1 MEEPKKKTVIV
12 VGVPGVGKS
21 TIINNATE
29 TLQKKGTSVK
39 TVVFGSVMFEEA
51 KKLGIHDRDELR
63 KQTISVQQ
71 KLQNMAAEHISN
83 LNDSIV
89 FVDTHLFIKTQSGY
103 YPGLPMNLILKMDP
117 QRLILVTADSDEI
130 LNRRKKD
137 TTRTRDLISD
147 DEINRDIQVSISMIS
162 SLSILTG
169 APFEIIYNHDDMIA
183 SATSQLV
190 ELLVKP
196 SWLVDMKRGQHRY
209 GQSVESITK
218 VKSCW
223 NQARCRILA

>member
-1 MEEPKKKTVIV
+1 MEEPRKKTVII

-29 TLQKKGTSVK
+29 TLEKKGTSVK

-51 KKLGIHDRDELR
+51 KKLGINDRDELR
-63 KQTISVQQ
+63 KQTIDIQQ
-71 KLQNMAAEHISN
+71 RLQNMAAEHISN
-83 LNDSIV
+83 LDDTIV

-103 YPGLPMNLILKMDP
+103 YPGLPMNLILKMNP
-117 QRLILVTADSDEI
+117 QRLILVTANSNEI

-147 DEINRDIQVSISMIS
+147 DEINRDIQVSLSMIS

-169 APFEIIYNHDDMIA
+169 APFEIIYNHDDMID

-190 ELLVKP
+190 ELLLKP
-196 SWLVDMKRGQHRY
+196 S
-209 GQSVESITK
+209 
-218 VKSCW
+218 
-223 NQARCRILA
+223 

>member
-1 MEEPKKKTVIV
+1 LEEPKKKTVIV

-63 KQTISVQQ
+63 KQTIDVQQ
-71 KLQNMAAEHISN
+71 RLQNMAAEHISK

-196 SWLVDMKRGQHRY
+196 S
-209 GQSVESITK
+209 
-218 VKSCW
+218 
-223 NQARCRILA
+223 

>member
-1 MEEPKKKTVIV
+1 MEEPRKKTVII

-21 TIINNATE
+21 TIVTNATE
-29 TLQKKGTSVK
+29 TLRNKGTSVK
-39 TVVFGSVMFEEA
+39 TVVFGSIMFEEA
-51 KKLGIHDRDELR
+51 KKLGINDRDELR
-63 KQTISVQQ
+63 KLTIDKQE
-71 KLQNMAAEHISN
+71 KLQNRAAEHISS

-103 YPGLPMNLILKMDP
+103 YPGLPMNLILKMKP
-117 QRLILVTADSDEI
+117 QKLILITANPDEI

-147 DEINRDIQVSISMIS
+147 DEINRDIQVSLSMIS

-169 APFEIIYNHDDMIA
+169 APFEIIYNHDDMID

-190 ELLVKP
+190 ELL
-196 SWLVDMKRGQHRY
+196 
-209 GQSVESITK
+209 I
-218 VKSCW
+218 KSS
-223 NQARCRILA
+223 

>member
-1 MEEPKKKTVIV
+1 MEGPRKKTVII

-29 TLQKKGTSVK
+29 TLMKKGTSVK

-51 KKLGIHDRDELR
+51 KKLGINDRDELR
-63 KQTISVQQ
+63 KQTIDIQQ
-71 KLQNMAAEHISN
+71 GLQNMAAEHISN
-83 LNDSIV
+83 LDDSIV

-103 YPGLPMNLILKMDP
+103 YPGLPMNLILKMNP
-117 QRLILVTADSDEI
+117 QRLILVTANSNEI

-147 DEINRDIQVSISMIS
+147 DEINRDIQVSLSMIS

-169 APFEIIYNHDDMIA
+169 APFEIIYNHDDMIE

-190 ELLVKP
+190 ELLLKP
-196 SWLVDMKRGQHRY
+196 S
-209 GQSVESITK
+209 
-218 VKSCW
+218 
-223 NQARCRILA
+223 